1 MASSPALAVRRRPG
15 GVYAYD
21 MLAAPWTSTGRPG
34 LSQKAVRASRE
45 EGQYL
50 GLIGFDPMTRS
61 GLHQHQAP
69 AYSYFLDGSLH
80 DYDGVT
86 GKGQMGVNLAGTTH
100 DALAYDRCVL
110 ASRLEGPVLYP
121 PEDGA
126 DGRVHTGAR
135 AADFANPAPEVPP
148 DIVTDVARGD
158 APDSAIPFL
167 LLGLSQVLLTG
178 ARLGAIQ
185 DVVLVEKFEPDP
197 GPDVDTDPVRDGLA
211 RLFEGLDEYADVVDP
226 VTSVELTAGS
236 LSNDLAS
243 IVVDLVHGL
252 QHHEAG
258 RPVEALWWWQF
269 SYLSSWG
276 DRAASALRVLQSVL
290 SHIRLDADE
299 EIVAEAEFDALH
311 T

>member
-1 MASSPALAVRRRPG
+1 MSDRTMA
-15 GVYAYD
+15 D
-21 MLAAPWTSTGRPG
+21 DLAAVERQT
-34 LSQKAVRASRE
+34 AEDVRA
-45 EGQYL
+45 
-50 GLIGFDPMTRS
+50 F
-61 GLHQHQAP
+61 
-69 AYSYFLDGSLH
+69 
-80 DYDGVT
+80 
-86 GKGQMGVNLAGTTH
+86 
-100 DALAYDRCVL
+100 C
-110 ASRLEGPVLYP
+110 
-121 PEDGA
+121 
-126 DGRVHTGAR
+126 
-135 AADFANPAPEVPP
+135 

-269 SYLSSWG
+269 SYLSVWG
-276 DRAASALRVLQSVL
+276 ERASSVLRVLQL
-290 SHIRLDADE
+290 MLGHLRLDVEDDVA
-299 EIVAEAEFDALH
+299 AEAEYDALQA
-311 T
+311 